1 MVQATAGVPADVRV
15 TDARVA
21 VQAAIE
27 PSADGLV
34 AAADVHELL
43 AMQAEIA
50 AAVAARLQVV
60 DATQTWQQTGSKA
73 QWAWLTRHSAT
84 ETSAPMSPSEAR
96 RWAKLARGLR
106 ERPAVERLLRSAR
119 ISAAHATV
127 LLTQLDL
134 LDKRIIGT
142 ALNSPEWLVEQEQ
155 AFCDLAELTDPLV
168 LQREL
173 GKRLRALAPEP
184 AAEEDRDKV
193 TERKASLTEGFAG
206 MWNLIGTLDPH
217 SGQVLKAALSAWRRN
232 DQTAGDTRSPAQR
245 DVDALV
251 GIATF
256 WMARTETVTR
266 GRGVQLVV
274 TVPEAR
280 LAAHQSQRDLYG
292 VPVTCPDT
300 GARLP
305 DPFTEPLFT
314 RDGQLLPHT
323 DTTGPDALPPE
334 LLGDPVPPATYPDGT
349 AVAESTLEMLLC
361 NATLTRV
368 VLDQDSAVLDVGR
381 GSRVF
386 THPQWLA
393 SMTQWDWKCAT
404 DGCQAPADRLELHHA
419 LWWRNGGTTD
429 LINCAPLCTGTSS
442 CHTRVHDGATLRL
455 RDGRLL
461 DQHGFRTAEPREQV
475 WPPPLPARPPRESRT
490 AAAASHRLHTILRPA
505 A

>member
-1 MVQATAGVPADVRV
+1 
-15 TDARVA
+15 
-21 VQAAIE
+21 
-27 PSADGLV
+27 ADGLT

-50 AAVAARLQVV
+50 AALAGRLQVV
-60 DATQTWQQTGSKA
+60 DATQTWQQTGSRA
-73 QWAWLTRHSAT
+73 QWAWLARHSAT
-84 ETSAPMSPSEAR
+84 ETSAPMSAGEAR
-96 RWAKLARGLR
+96 RWAKLAKGLR

-119 ISAAHATV
+119 ITAAHATV

-134 LDKRIIGT
+134 LDKRVLGT
-142 ALNSPEWLVEQEQ
+142 SLNTPEWLAVQEQ

-206 MWNLIGTLDPH
+206 MWNLLGTLDPH

-232 DQTAGDTRSPAQR
+232 DQTAGDTRTPAQR

-251 GIATF
+251 GIASA
-256 WMARTETVTR
+256 WMSRTETVTR
-266 GRGVQLVV
+266 GRGVQVVV
-274 TVPEAR
+274 TVPEER

-292 VPVTCPDT
+292 VPVTCPDS

-305 DPFTEPLFT
+305 DPLTEPLFT
-314 RDGQLLPHT
+314 RDGKLLPHT
-323 DTTGPDALPPE
+323 DTTGLDALHPD
-334 LLGDPVPPATYPDGT
+334 LLGDPVPPATYPDGS
-349 AVAESTLEMLLC
+349 AVAETTLDMLLC

-393 SMTQWDWKCAT
+393 SMTQWQWQCAT
-404 DGCQAPADRLELHHA
+404 DGCHAPADRLELHHA
-419 LWWRNGGTTD
+419 LWWRDGGTTD
-429 LINCAPLCTGTSS
+429 LVNCAPLCHGTSS
-442 CHTRVHDGATLRL
+442 CHSRVHDGATLRL

-461 DQHGFRTAEPREQV
+461 DQRGFRPADHDNDHV
-475 WPPPLPARPPRESRT
+475 WPPPLPTRPPRQART
-490 AAAASHRLHTILRPA
+490 AAAASQRLHTILGTA
-505 A
+505 AA

>member
-1 MVQATAGVPADVRV
+1 
-15 TDARVA
+15 
-21 VQAAIE
+21 
-27 PSADGLV
+27 ADGLT

-50 AAVAARLQVV
+50 AALAGRLQVV
-60 DATQTWQQTGSKA
+60 DATQTWQQTGSRA
-73 QWAWLTRHSAT
+73 QWAWLARHSAT
-84 ETSAPMSPSEAR
+84 ETSAPMSPGEAR

-106 ERPAVERLLRSAR
+106 ARPAVERLLRSAR
-119 ISAAHATV
+119 ITAAHASV
-127 LLTQLDL
+127 LLTSLDL
-134 LDKRIIGT
+134 LDKRVLGT
-142 ALNSPEWLVEQEQ
+142 ALNTPEWLVEQEQ
-155 AFCDLAELTDPLV
+155 AFSDLAELTDPLV

-173 GKRLRALAPEP
+173 SKRLRALAPEP
-184 AAEEDRDKV
+184 AAQEDRDKV

-232 DQTAGDTRSPAQR
+232 DQTAGDTRTPAQR

-251 GIATF
+251 GIASF

-292 VPVTCPDT
+292 VPVTCPDS

-305 DPFTEPLFT
+305 DPLTEPLFT

-323 DTTGPDALPPE
+323 DTTGTIGSEAALPPE
-334 LLGDPVPPATYPDGT
+334 LLGDPVPPATYPDGS
-349 AVAESTLEMLLC
+349 AVAETSLEMLLC

-368 VLDQDSAVLDVGR
+368 VLDQEGAVLDVGR

-393 SMTQWDWKCAT
+393 SMTQWQWRCAT

-419 LWWRNGGTTD
+419 LWWRDGGTTD
-429 LINCAPLCTGTSS
+429 LVNCAPLCHGTSS
-442 CHTRVHDGATLRL
+442 CHARVHDGAALRL

-461 DQHGFRTAEPREQV
+461 DQRGFRTADHDSTQA
-475 WPPPLPARPPRESRT
+475 WPPPLPTRPPRQART
-490 AAAASHRLHTILRPA
+490 AAAASHRLHTILSSA
-505 A
+505 AA